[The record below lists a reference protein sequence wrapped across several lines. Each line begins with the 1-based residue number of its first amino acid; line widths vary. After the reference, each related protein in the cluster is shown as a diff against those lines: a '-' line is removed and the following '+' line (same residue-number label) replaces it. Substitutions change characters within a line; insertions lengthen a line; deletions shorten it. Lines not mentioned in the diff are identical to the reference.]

1 MRYSGLG
8 LRMVGALAAQAL
20 AGLFLYYRNPL
31 TSTTK
36 TNLQSPTKHGIS
48 PEVASPPHRPHGLLR
63 LDYTNLELRSPLA
76 KLWHRHQNECA
87 LPVADFKYRNRYGL
101 GSDLHV
107 WTQALCNA
115 VQANVRIRTEDPWI
129 YVDTDACS
137 TTMSPTNSS
146 ATSAMGC
153 YFPHA
158 EPICPDDHK
167 DGSAAGRP
175 KLYTGNGMV
184 SRGDCLHVLEEN
196 GNATFADVRS
206 SGIEF
211 LFSRLSSVVVREA
224 ERQLDALFGGPN
236 STSSAPDLLVT
247 VHIRWGDKRREDRPR
262 PVTEYVDAVHR
273 LVAERRNDAAQGD
286 PAVGIFLATEDPA
299 AVEQFQ
305 QEAEKHGW
313 LVFVDMYYQE
323 FSNVR
328 DASYN
333 GNPRMAQNL
342 QGRPGLVALASL
354 LVAMQADD
362 YVLTTS
368 SNWSRLINELRKN
381 VLNPRCHNCT
391 RLVDLSPGEW

>member
-1 MRYSGLG
+1 MRRKVLT
-8 LRMVGALAAQAL
+8 VIGALAAQAVAVL
-20 AGLFLYYRNPL
+20 LCYR
-31 TSTTK
+31 TFSTT
-36 TNLQSPTKHGIS
+36 TTAATTSPSSTAKHGFS
-48 PEVASPPHRPHGLLR
+48 AEVSTPPHRPHGLLR
-63 LDYTNLELRSPLA
+63 LDYTHLDLRSPLA
-76 KLWHRHQNECA
+76 KLWHRHQNDCA

-115 VQANVRIRTEDPWI
+115 VQANVRIRTEIPWI
-129 YVDTDACS
+129 YVDTEAC
-137 TTMSPTNSS
+137 PTAN

-158 EPICPDDHK
+158 EPSCPDDHK

-175 KLYTGNGMV
+175 KLYAGNGMV
-184 SRGDCLHVLEEN
+184 SRGGCLQVLEEN

-206 SGIEF
+206 SGIEY
-211 LFSRLSSVVVREA
+211 LFSRLSPVVVREA

-236 STSSAPDLLVT
+236 ASSAASPAPDLLVT
-247 VHIRWGDKRREDRPR
+247 VHIRWGDKKREDKPR
-262 PVTEYVDAVHR
+262 PVREYVDAVQT
-273 LVAERRNDAAQGD
+273 LVAARRNDAAQGD
-286 PAVGIFLATEDPA
+286 PAAVGIFLATEDPA

-323 FSNVR
+323 FSDAR
-328 DASYN
+328 DGSYN

-381 VLNPRCHNCT
+381 VLDPRCDNCT